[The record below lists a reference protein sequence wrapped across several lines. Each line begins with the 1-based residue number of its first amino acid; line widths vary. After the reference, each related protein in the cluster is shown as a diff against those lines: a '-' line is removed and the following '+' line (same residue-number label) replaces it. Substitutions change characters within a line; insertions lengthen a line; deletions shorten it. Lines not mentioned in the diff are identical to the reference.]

1 MGVAMEQLVV
11 ILLVAS
17 VASQDYGPV
26 SLDDVD
32 ALTLN
37 WNQIQWL
44 GKDQIK
50 EVEELREEH
59 NELYNEITRCFGNE
73 KCLAEFQLLDM
84 SPGSKLH
91 GLGLRALDLSGSAM
105 SRMREEVLQ
114 TKARLDME
122 MRERWTMDKK
132 IKEDQAS
139 QVSLDDNHQEEAAF
153 LNILVKMEED
163 QVRLAAQEE
172 ALAAAEAK
180 RVSSSSSSSSS
191 WSTSSSSYSRGSG
204 GGQAQGQ
211 MFFGRNSPIN
221 SGPLFSSV
229 NTTFGQTPIV
239 YERRYEYSQSSHNR
253 GRHSG

>member
-1 MGVAMEQLVV
+1 MEQLFV
-11 ILLVAS
+11 ILFAAS
-17 VASQDYGPV
+17 VAAQDYGPV
-26 SLDDVD
+26 SLDSVD

-37 WNQIQWL
+37 WNQIHWL
-44 GKDQIK
+44 VKDQIK

-73 KCLAEFQLLDM
+73 KCLAEFELLDM

-105 SRMREEVLQ
+105 TRMREEVLQ

-132 IKEDQAS
+132 IKEDQA
-139 QVSLDDNHQEEAAF
+139 
-153 LNILVKMEED
+153 
-163 QVRLAAQEE
+163 RLAAQEE

-180 RVSSSSSSSSS
+180 RISASSSSSSSS
-191 WSTSSSSYSRGSG
+191 STSSSSYSRGTG

-211 MFFGRNSPIN
+211 MFFGRNSPIS

>member
-17 VASQDYGPV
+17 VAGQDYGPV

-44 GKDQIK
+44 VKDQIK

-91 GLGLRALDLSGSAM
+91 GLGLRALDLGGSAM

-114 TKARLDME
+114 TKARLDRE

-132 IKEDQAS
+132 IKADRIS
-139 QVSLDDNHQEEAAF
+139 
-153 LNILVKMEED
+153 
-163 QVRLAAQEE
+163 LAAQEAELRRQE
-172 ALAAAEAK
+172 ALAEAQ
-180 RVSSSSSSSSS
+180 RMASSSSSSFQSSS
-191 WSTSSSSYSRGSG
+191 
-204 GGQAQGQ
+204 
-211 MFFGRNSPIN
+211 
-221 SGPLFSSV
+221 
-229 NTTFGQTPIV
+229 
-239 YERRYEYSQSSHNR
+239 
-253 GRHSG
+253 

>member
-1 MGVAMEQLVV
+1 MGA
-11 ILLVAS
+11 AS
-17 VASQDYGPV
+17 VAAQDYGPV
-26 SLDDVD
+26 SLDSVD

-37 WNQIQWL
+37 WNQIHWL
-44 GKDQIK
+44 VKDQIK

-73 KCLAEFQLLDM
+73 KCLAEFELLDM

-105 SRMREEVLQ
+105 SRMRDEVLQ

-132 IKEDQAS
+132 IKEDQA
-139 QVSLDDNHQEEAAF
+139 
-153 LNILVKMEED
+153 
-163 QVRLAAQEE
+163 RLAAQEE

-180 RVSSSSSSSSS
+180 RVSSSSSSLSSSSSSASRGSSSTFSRGGSSSSSS

-204 GGQAQGQ
+204 GGQQAQGQ
-211 MFFGRNSPIN
+211 MFFGRNSPI
-221 SGPLFSSV
+221 SSGGPLFSSV

-239 YERRYEYSQSSHNR
+239 YDRR
-253 GRHSG
+253 

>member
-1 MGVAMEQLVV
+1 MEQLFV
-11 ILLVAS
+11 ILFAAS
-17 VASQDYGPV
+17 VAAQDYGPV
-26 SLDDVD
+26 SLDSVD

-37 WNQIQWL
+37 WNQIHWL
-44 GKDQIK
+44 VKDQIK

-73 KCLAEFQLLDM
+73 KCLAEFELLDM

-105 SRMREEVLQ
+105 TRMREEVLQ

-132 IKEDQAS
+132 IKEDQA
-139 QVSLDDNHQEEAAF
+139 
-153 LNILVKMEED
+153 
-163 QVRLAAQEE
+163 RLAAQEE
-172 ALAAAEAK
+172 ALAAAKAK
-180 RVSSSSSSSSS
+180 RISA
-191 WSTSSSSYSRGSG
+191 SSSSYSRGTG

-211 MFFGRNSPIN
+211 MFFGRNSPIS

>member
-1 MGVAMEQLVV
+1 MNQLLV
-11 ILLVAS
+11 ILLAAS
-17 VASQDYGPV
+17 VAAQDYGPV
-26 SLDDVD
+26 SLDSVD

-44 GKDQIK
+44 VKDQIK

-73 KCLAEFQLLDM
+73 KCPAEFELLDM

-114 TKARLDME
+114 TKARLDLE

-132 IKEDQAS
+132 IKEDQA
-139 QVSLDDNHQEEAAF
+139 
-153 LNILVKMEED
+153 
-163 QVRLAAQEE
+163 RLAAQEE

-180 RVSSSSSSSSS
+180 RVSSSLSSSSSSASRGSSSTFSRGGSSSSSS
-191 WSTSSSSYSRGSG
+191 WSTSSSSYSRGSA

-253 GRHSG
+253 GRPSG

>member
-1 MGVAMEQLVV
+1 MDQLLV
-11 ILLVAS
+11 ILLAAS
-17 VASQDYGPV
+17 VAAQDYGPV
-26 SLDDVD
+26 SLDSVD

-44 GKDQIK
+44 VKDQIK

-73 KCLAEFQLLDM
+73 KCLAEFELLDM

-91 GLGLRALDLSGSAM
+91 GLVLRALDLSGSAM
-105 SRMREEVLQ
+105 SRMREEVLK
-114 TKARLDME
+114 TKARLDLE

-132 IKEDQAS
+132 IKEDQA
-139 QVSLDDNHQEEAAF
+139 
-153 LNILVKMEED
+153 
-163 QVRLAAQEE
+163 RLAAQEE

-191 WSTSSSSYSRGSG
+191 TSSSSRGSSSTFSRGGSSSSSSWSPSSSSYSRGSG
-204 GGQAQGQ
+204 GSQAQGQ
-211 MFFGRNSPIN
+211 MFFGRNSPISN
-221 SGPLFSSV
+221 SGSLFSSV

-239 YERRYEYSQSSHNR
+239 FERRYE
-253 GRHSG
+253 

>member
-1 MGVAMEQLVV
+1 MGSHIVGGGWSVDIFHLSRV
-11 ILLVAS
+11 LLLPLLLAS
-17 VASQDYGPV
+17 VSAQDYGPV
-26 SLDDVD
+26 NLDSVD
-32 ALTLN
+32 ALTLS
-37 WNQIQWL
+37 WNQIHWL
-44 GKDQIK
+44 VKDQIQ
-50 EVEELREEH
+50 EVEALKSEH
-59 NELYNEITRCFGNE
+59 NEIHNEITRCFGNE
-73 KCLAEFQLLDM
+73 NCLNEFQLLDM

-114 TKARLDME
+114 TKARLDRE

-132 IKEDQAS
+132 IKEDQA
-139 QVSLDDNHQEEAAF
+139 
-153 LNILVKMEED
+153 
-163 QVRLAAQEE
+163 RLAAQEE

-180 RVSSSSSSSSS
+180 RVSSSSFSSSSSS

>member
-1 MGVAMEQLVV
+1 MGRSLSSGWSVAMEQLVV

-105 SRMREEVLQ
+105 SRMRE
-114 TKARLDME
+114 
-122 MRERWTMDKK
+122 RWTMDKK
-132 IKEDQAS
+132 IKEDQA
-139 QVSLDDNHQEEAAF
+139 
-153 LNILVKMEED
+153 
-163 QVRLAAQEE
+163 RLAAQEE

-180 RVSSSSSSSSS
+180 RVSSSSSSSLSSSSSTASRGSSSTFSRGGSSSSSS
-191 WSTSSSSYSRGSG
+191 WSTSSSSYSRGSA

-211 MFFGRNSPIN
+211 MFFGRNSPMSN
-221 SGPLFSSV
+221 GPLFSSV

>member
-1 MGVAMEQLVV
+1 MDQLLV
-11 ILLVAS
+11 ILLAAS
-17 VASQDYGPV
+17 VAAQDYGPG
-26 SLDDVD
+26 SLDSVD

-44 GKDQIK
+44 VKDQIK

-73 KCLAEFQLLDM
+73 KCLAEFELLDM

-114 TKARLDME
+114 TKARLDLE

-132 IKEDQAS
+132 IKEDQA
-139 QVSLDDNHQEEAAF
+139 
-153 LNILVKMEED
+153 
-163 QVRLAAQEE
+163 RLAAQEE

-191 WSTSSSSYSRGSG
+191 LSSSSSRGSSSTFSRGGSSSSSSSWSTSSSSYSRGSG
-204 GGQAQGQ
+204 GSQAQGQ
-211 MFFGRNSPIN
+211 MFFGRNSPISN
-221 SGPLFSSV
+221 SGSLFSSV
-229 NTTFGQTPIV
+229 KTTFGQTPIV
-239 YERRYEYSQSSHNR
+239 FERRYEYSQSSHNR

>member
-1 MGVAMEQLVV
+1 MGVAMEQLFV
-11 ILLVAS
+11 ILFAAS
-17 VASQDYGPV
+17 VAAQDYGPV
-26 SLDDVD
+26 SLDSVD

-37 WNQIQWL
+37 WNQIHWL
-44 GKDQIK
+44 VKDQIK

-73 KCLAEFQLLDM
+73 KCLAEFELLDM

-114 TKARLDME
+114 TKARLDLE

-132 IKEDQAS
+132 IKEDQA
-139 QVSLDDNHQEEAAF
+139 
-153 LNILVKMEED
+153 
-163 QVRLAAQEE
+163 RLAAQEE

-180 RVSSSSSSSSS
+180 RVSSS
-191 WSTSSSSYSRGSG
+191 SSSSYSRGSG

-211 MFFGRNSPIN
+211 MFFGRNSPIS

>member
-1 MGVAMEQLVV
+1 MGVGGWSVAMEQLFV
-11 ILLVAS
+11 ILFAAS
-17 VASQDYGPV
+17 VATQDYGPV
-26 SLDDVD
+26 SLDSVD

-37 WNQIQWL
+37 RNQIQWL
-44 GKDQIK
+44 VKDQIK

-73 KCLAEFQLLDM
+73 KCLAEFELLDM

-105 SRMREEVLQ
+105 SRMRDEVLQ

-132 IKEDQAS
+132 IKEDQA
-139 QVSLDDNHQEEAAF
+139 
-153 LNILVKMEED
+153 
-163 QVRLAAQEE
+163 RLAAQEE

-180 RVSSSSSSSSS
+180 RGSSSSSS

-211 MFFGRNSPIN
+211 MFFGRNSPIS

>member
-1 MGVAMEQLVV
+1 MSH
-11 ILLVAS
+11 LLKPLLLLAS
-17 VASQDYGPV
+17 VAAQDYGPV
-26 SLDDVD
+26 NLDSVD

-44 GKDQIK
+44 VKDQIK

-59 NELYNEITRCFGNE
+59 NELYNEVTRCFGNE
-73 KCLAEFQLLDM
+73 RCLAEFELLDM

-114 TKARLDME
+114 TKARLDLE

-132 IKEDQAS
+132 IKEDQA
-139 QVSLDDNHQEEAAF
+139 
-153 LNILVKMEED
+153 
-163 QVRLAAQEE
+163 RLAAQEE

-191 WSTSSSSYSRGSG
+191 SSWSTSSSSYSRGSG
-204 GGQAQGQ
+204 GGQQAQGQ
-211 MFFGRNSPIN
+211 MFFGRNSPI
-221 SGPLFSSV
+221 SSGGPLFSSV

-239 YERRYEYSQSSHNR
+239 FKRRYEYSQSSHNR
-253 GRHSG
+253 

>member
-17 VASQDYGPV
+17 VAGQDYGPV

-44 GKDQIK
+44 VKDQIK

-132 IKEDQAS
+132 IKEDQA
-139 QVSLDDNHQEEAAF
+139 
-153 LNILVKMEED
+153 
-163 QVRLAAQEE
+163 RLAAQEE

-191 WSTSSSSYSRGSG
+191 SSLSSSSSSASRGSSSTFSRG
-204 GGQAQGQ
+204 G
-211 MFFGRNSPIN
+211 
-221 SGPLFSSV
+221 SS
-229 NTTFGQTPIV
+229 
-239 YERRYEYSQSSHNR
+239 
-253 GRHSG
+253 

>member
-11 ILLVAS
+11 ILLAAS
-17 VASQDYGPV
+17 VAAQDYGPV
-26 SLDDVD
+26 NLDSVD

-50 EVEELREEH
+50 EGEELREEH

-73 KCLAEFQLLDM
+73 KCLAEFELLDM
-84 SPGSKLH
+84 SPGTKLH

-114 TKARLDME
+114 TKSRLDME

-132 IKEDQAS
+132 IKEDQA
-139 QVSLDDNHQEEAAF
+139 
-153 LNILVKMEED
+153 
-163 QVRLAAQEE
+163 RLAAQEE
-172 ALAAAEAK
+172 ALAAAEA
-180 RVSSSSSSSSS
+180 RRASSSSSSSSLSSASRGSSSTSSRGGSSSSSS

-211 MFFGRNSPIN
+211 MFFGRNSPI
-221 SGPLFSSV
+221 SSSGGPLFSSV
-229 NTTFGQTPIV
+229 NTPFGQTPIV

>member
-1 MGVAMEQLVV
+1 MGVAMEQLFV
-11 ILLVAS
+11 ILFAAS
-17 VASQDYGPV
+17 VAAQDYGPV
-26 SLDDVD
+26 SLDEVD

-37 WNQIQWL
+37 RNQIQWL
-44 GKDQIK
+44 VKDQIK

-73 KCLAEFQLLDM
+73 KCLAEFELLDM

-114 TKARLDME
+114 TKARLDLE

-132 IKEDQAS
+132 IKEDQA
-139 QVSLDDNHQEEAAF
+139 
-153 LNILVKMEED
+153 
-163 QVRLAAQEE
+163 RLAAQEE

-191 WSTSSSSYSRGSG
+191 SRGSG
-204 GGQAQGQ
+204 GEQAQGQ
-211 MFFGRNSPIN
+211 MFFGRNSPIS

>member
-11 ILLVAS
+11 ILLAAS
-17 VASQDYGPV
+17 VAGQDYGPV

-44 GKDQIK
+44 VRDQIK

-73 KCLAEFQLLDM
+73 KCLAEFELLDM

-114 TKARLDME
+114 TKARLDLE

-132 IKEDQAS
+132 IKEDQA
-139 QVSLDDNHQEEAAF
+139 
-153 LNILVKMEED
+153 
-163 QVRLAAQEE
+163 RLAAQEE

-191 WSTSSSSYSRGSG
+191 SSASRGSSSTFSRGGSSSSSSWSTSSSS
-204 GGQAQGQ
+204 
-211 MFFGRNSPIN
+211 
-221 SGPLFSSV
+221 SSS
-229 NTTFGQTPIV
+229 
-239 YERRYEYSQSSHNR
+239 Y
-253 GRHSG
+253 

>member
-11 ILLVAS
+11 ILLAAS
-17 VASQDYGPV
+17 VAGQDYGPV

-44 GKDQIK
+44 VKDQIK
-50 EVEELREEH
+50 EVEGLREEH

-73 KCLAEFQLLDM
+73 KCLAEFELLDI

-114 TKARLDME
+114 TKARLDLE

-132 IKEDQAS
+132 IKEDQA
-139 QVSLDDNHQEEAAF
+139 
-153 LNILVKMEED
+153 
-163 QVRLAAQEE
+163 RLAAQEE

-180 RVSSSSSSSSS
+180 RVSSSSSS
-191 WSTSSSSYSRGSG
+191 STSSSSYSRGSG

-211 MFFGRNSPIN
+211 MFFGRNSPISSS

-239 YERRYEYSQSSHNR
+239 YERRYEYSQ
-253 GRHSG
+253 

>member
-1 MGVAMEQLVV
+1 MEQLVV
-11 ILLVAS
+11 ILLAAS
-17 VASQDYGPV
+17 VAAQDYGPV
-26 SLDDVD
+26 SLDSVD

-44 GKDQIK
+44 VKDQIR
-50 EVEELREEH
+50 EGEELREEH

-73 KCLAEFQLLDM
+73 KCLAEFELLDM

-132 IKEDQAS
+132 IKEDQA
-139 QVSLDDNHQEEAAF
+139 
-153 LNILVKMEED
+153 
-163 QVRLAAQEE
+163 RLAAQEE

-191 WSTSSSSYSRGSG
+191 LSSSSSSASRGSSSTFSRGGSSSSSSWSTSSSSYSR
-204 GGQAQGQ
+204 
-211 MFFGRNSPIN
+211 
-221 SGPLFSSV
+221 
-229 NTTFGQTPIV
+229 
-239 YERRYEYSQSSHNR
+239 
-253 GRHSG
+253 

>member
-11 ILLVAS
+11 ILLAAS
-17 VASQDYGPV
+17 VAGQDYGPV

-44 GKDQIK
+44 VKDQIK

-59 NELYNEITRCFGNE
+59 NELYNEITRGFGNE
-73 KCLAEFQLLDM
+73 KCLAEFELLDM

-114 TKARLDME
+114 TKARLDLD

-132 IKEDQAS
+132 IKEDQA
-139 QVSLDDNHQEEAAF
+139 
-153 LNILVKMEED
+153 
-163 QVRLAAQEE
+163 RLAAQEE

-180 RVSSSSSSSSS
+180 RASSSSSASRGSSSTFSRGGSSSSSSWSTSSSSSSS

-204 GGQAQGQ
+204 GGQQAQGQ
-211 MFFGRNSPIN
+211 MFFGRNSPIS
-221 SGPLFSSV
+221 SG
-229 NTTFGQTPIV
+229 
-239 YERRYEYSQSSHNR
+239 
-253 GRHSG
+253 

>member
-1 MGVAMEQLVV
+1 MEQLVV
-11 ILLVAS
+11 ILLAAS
-17 VASQDYGPV
+17 VAAQDYGPV
-26 SLDDVD
+26 NLDSVD

-44 GKDQIK
+44 VKDQIK

-73 KCLAEFQLLDM
+73 KCLAEFELLDM

-114 TKARLDME
+114 TKSRLDME

-132 IKEDQAS
+132 IKEDQA
-139 QVSLDDNHQEEAAF
+139 
-153 LNILVKMEED
+153 
-163 QVRLAAQEE
+163 RLAAQEE

-180 RVSSSSSSSSS
+180 RVSSSSSSSSSSSLSSASRGSSSTFSRGGSSSSSS

-211 MFFGRNSPIN
+211 MFFGRNSPISSS

>member
-1 MGVAMEQLVV
+1 MGRSLSSGWSVAMEQLVV

-132 IKEDQAS
+132 IKEDQA
-139 QVSLDDNHQEEAAF
+139 
-153 LNILVKMEED
+153 
-163 QVRLAAQEE
+163 RLAAQEE

-180 RVSSSSSSSSS
+180 RVSSSSSSSSSSLSSSSSSASRGSSSTFSRGGSSSSSS

-229 NTTFGQTPIV
+229 NT
-239 YERRYEYSQSSHNR
+239 
-253 GRHSG
+253 

>member
-1 MGVAMEQLVV
+1 MEQLVV
-11 ILLVAS
+11 ILLAAS
-17 VASQDYGPV
+17 VAAQDYGPV
-26 SLDDVD
+26 SLDSVD

-44 GKDQIK
+44 VKDQIR

-73 KCLAEFQLLDM
+73 KCLAEFELLDM

-105 SRMREEVLQ
+105 SRMREEGLQ

-132 IKEDQAS
+132 IKEDQA
-139 QVSLDDNHQEEAAF
+139 
-153 LNILVKMEED
+153 
-163 QVRLAAQEE
+163 RLAAQEE

-180 RVSSSSSSSSS
+180 RVSSSSSSS
-191 WSTSSSSYSRGSG
+191 YSRGSA

-211 MFFGRNSPIN
+211 MFFGRNSPMSN
-221 SGPLFSSV
+221 GPLFSSV

>member
-1 MGVAMEQLVV
+1 MG
-11 ILLVAS
+11 
-17 VASQDYGPV
+17 
-26 SLDDVD
+26 
-32 ALTLN
+32 
-37 WNQIQWL
+37 
-44 GKDQIK
+44 
-50 EVEELREEH
+50 ELREEH

-73 KCLAEFQLLDM
+73 KCLAEFELLDM

-105 SRMREEVLQ
+105 SRMRDEVLQ

-132 IKEDQAS
+132 IKEDQA
-139 QVSLDDNHQEEAAF
+139 
-153 LNILVKMEED
+153 
-163 QVRLAAQEE
+163 RLAAQEE

-180 RVSSSSSSSSS
+180 RVSSSSSLSSSSS

-211 MFFGRNSPIN
+211 MFFGRNSPMSSG

>member
-11 ILLVAS
+11 ILLAAS
-17 VASQDYGPV
+17 VAGQDYGPV

-44 GKDQIK
+44 VKDPIK
-50 EVEELREEH
+50 EGEELREEH

-73 KCLAEFQLLDM
+73 KCLAEFELLDM

-105 SRMREEVLQ
+105 TRMREEVLQ
-114 TKARLDME
+114 TKARLDLE

-132 IKEDQAS
+132 IKEDQA
-139 QVSLDDNHQEEAAF
+139 
-153 LNILVKMEED
+153 
-163 QVRLAAQEE
+163 RLAAQEE

-180 RVSSSSSSSSS
+180 RVSSSSSASRGSSSTFSRGGSSSSSS

>member
-44 GKDQIK
+44 VKDQIK
-50 EVEELREEH
+50 EGEELREEH

-132 IKEDQAS
+132 IKEDQA
-139 QVSLDDNHQEEAAF
+139 
-153 LNILVKMEED
+153 
-163 QVRLAAQEE
+163 RLAAQEE

-191 WSTSSSSYSRGSG
+191 SSLSSSSSSASRGSSSTFSRGGSSSSSSWSTSSSSYSRGSG
-204 GGQAQGQ
+204 GGQ
-211 MFFGRNSPIN
+211 
-221 SGPLFSSV
+221 
-229 NTTFGQTPIV
+229 
-239 YERRYEYSQSSHNR
+239 
-253 GRHSG
+253 

>member
-1 MGVAMEQLVV
+1 MDQLLV
-11 ILLVAS
+11 ILLAAS
-17 VASQDYGPV
+17 VAAQDYGPV
-26 SLDDVD
+26 SLDSVD

-44 GKDQIK
+44 VKDQIK

-73 KCLAEFQLLDM
+73 KCLAEFELLDM

-105 SRMREEVLQ
+105 SQMREEVLK
-114 TKARLDME
+114 TKARLDLE

-132 IKEDQAS
+132 IKEDQA
-139 QVSLDDNHQEEAAF
+139 
-153 LNILVKMEED
+153 
-163 QVRLAAQEE
+163 RLAAQEE

-180 RVSSSSSSSSS
+180 RVSSSSSSSSSASRGSSSTFSRGGSSSSSS

-221 SGPLFSSV
+221 SGGPLFSSV

-239 YERRYEYSQSSHNR
+239 YER
-253 GRHSG
+253 

>member
-1 MGVAMEQLVV
+1 MGVAMSH
-11 ILLVAS
+11 LLKPLLLLAS
-17 VASQDYGPV
+17 VAAQDYGPV
-26 SLDDVD
+26 NLDSVD

-37 WNQIQWL
+37 WNQIHWL
-44 GKDQIK
+44 VKDQIK
-50 EVEELREEH
+50 EVEELREER

-73 KCLAEFQLLDM
+73 KRLAEFELLDM

-105 SRMREEVLQ
+105 TRMREEVLQ

-132 IKEDQAS
+132 IKEDQA
-139 QVSLDDNHQEEAAF
+139 
-153 LNILVKMEED
+153 
-163 QVRLAAQEE
+163 RLAAQEE

-180 RVSSSSSSSSS
+180 RISASSSSSRGSSSTLSRGGSSSSSS
-191 WSTSSSSYSRGSG
+191 WSTSSSSYSRGTG

-211 MFFGRNSPIN
+211 MFFGRNSPIS